1 MSEGSNSWV
10 DEIKYER
17 KNLTF
22 DIDMETFGKIK
33 QFSSKYNIE
42 QFNQAVDCLLNVGL
56 ASEGFRT
63 QQEINDKFN
72 NIGFSYDV
80 SQVTKEDDVSK
91 QTEQQIPFEN
101 GNVYQVARQD
111 SSPTERSV
119 EDNTT
124 EKTYEIIKK
133 ICSFSDDG
141 NAIHYDILMEAESNG
156 LESEKV
162 EEAINQLKQQGHIQE
177 SSHKRYKVMGVDKLD
192 GNFFE
197 F

>member
-42 QFNQAVDCLLNVGL
+42 QINQAVDCLINVGL
-56 ASEGFRT
+56 ASEGFRN
-63 QQEINDKFN
+63 QQEVNDKFN
-72 NIGFSYDV
+72 SIGFSYDV

-101 GNVYQVARQD
+101 GNVYQIAKQEN
-111 SSPTERSV
+111 SPTERSV
-119 EDNTT
+119 EENTT

-177 SSHKRYKVMGVDKLD
+177 SSHKRYKVMGMDKLD

>member
-42 QFNQAVDCLLNVGL
+42 QFNQAVDCLINVGL

-63 QQEINDKFN
+63 QQEINDKFKS
-72 NIGFSYDV
+72 IGFSYDV
-80 SQVTKEDDVSK
+80 SQVTKEDDVSN
-91 QTEQQIPFEN
+91 QTEQQIPLEN
-101 GNVYQVARQD
+101 GNVYQIAKEEN
-111 SSPTERSV
+111 SPTERSV
-119 EDNTT
+119 EENTT

-162 EEAINQLKQQGHIQE
+162 EEAINKLKQQGHIQE
-177 SSHKRYKVMGVDKLD
+177 SSHKRYKVMSVDKLD